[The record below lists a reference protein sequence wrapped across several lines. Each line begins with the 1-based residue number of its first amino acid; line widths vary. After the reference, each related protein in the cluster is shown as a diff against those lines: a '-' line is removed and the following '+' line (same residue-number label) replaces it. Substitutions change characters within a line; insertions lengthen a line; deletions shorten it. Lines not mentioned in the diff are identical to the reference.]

1 MPSHQCL
8 FSLKEITE
16 HLIRIQGYHE
26 GLYDISIQFSF
37 AVGSFG
43 PTSELILPGA
53 MFGVSGIG
61 LAKTDKIGPNTVDA
75 ALVNPFKPSN
85 KKKTAPK

>member
-1 MPSHQCL
+1 MPSQQCL

-16 HLIRIQGYHE
+16 HLVRIKDYHE
-26 GLYDISIQFSF
+26 GLYDLSIEISF

-43 PTSELILPGA
+43 PTSELMLPGA

-61 LAKTDKIGPNTVDA
+61 LAKTEKAGPNTVDA
-75 ALVNPFKPSN
+75 ALSNPIKISS
-85 KKKTAPK
+85 KKKFA

>member
-1 MPSHQCL
+1 M

-16 HLIRIQGYHE
+16 HLIRIKGYHE
-26 GLYDISIQFSF
+26 GLYDISVEISF

-61 LAKTDKIGPNTVDA
+61 LAKTEKVGPNTVDA
-75 ALVNPFKPSN
+75 ALVNPIKPPN
-85 KKKTAPK
+85 KKKSASK